1 MRGFLQPSALD
12 GSLKGVSG
20 RHAACGWA
28 VVQLANDKEEEPWYA
43 IHGTMM
49 AFGMQRTIKRAELKA
64 FIVRITTFTILGSFF
79 ESPITVRI
87 QNCES
92 TARPLR
98 DHTSLSQCH
107 VDTLRHKCRIATKSC
122 LEQLFV
128 FVLRKISYLF
138 TVFYASFLF
147 IFGLPALSFF
157 RLHHTFGSTWSLIM

>member
-1 MRGFLQPSALD
+1 MAAEVDLREQKKCEGFLQPSALD

-92 TARPLR
+92 TAR
-98 DHTSLSQCH
+98 
-107 VDTLRHKCRIATKSC
+107 
-122 LEQLFV
+122 
-128 FVLRKISYLF
+128 
-138 TVFYASFLF
+138 AS
-147 IFGLPALSFF
+147 P
-157 RLHHTFGSTWSLIM
+157 